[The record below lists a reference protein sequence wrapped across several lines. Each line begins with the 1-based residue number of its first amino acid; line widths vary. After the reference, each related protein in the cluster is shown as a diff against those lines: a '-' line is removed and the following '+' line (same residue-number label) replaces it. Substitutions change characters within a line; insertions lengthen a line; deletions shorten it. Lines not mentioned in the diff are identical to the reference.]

1 MTSITFVQEEKE
13 GLLKRLENLYVNL
26 DTGMTQEKYLNI
38 CEQLGQEPN
47 PDKMPPAWEDLPEI
61 AQIAINTFNAL
72 GDRVYPEIGYV
83 GKDYTNLPILL
94 DIYGIEDTDYFI
106 EILNWLDA
114 RAIKKSSDNLKKE
127 YDKLKRKS
135 SGTK

>member
-1 MTSITFVQEEKE
+1 MTLITFVQEEKE
-13 GLLKRLENLYVNL
+13 DLLKRLENLYVNL

-47 PDKMPPAWEDLPEI
+47 PDKMPPSWEDLPEV

>member
-1 MTSITFVQEEKE
+1 MTLITFVQEEKE
-13 GLLKRLENLYVNL
+13 SLLKRLENLYVNL
-26 DTGMTQEKYLNI
+26 DTGMTQEKYLSI

-47 PDKMPPAWEDLPEI
+47 PDKMPPSWEDLPEI
-61 AQIAINTFNAL
+61 AQTAINTFNAL

-83 GKDYTNLPILL
+83 GKDYTNLPILI

>member
-1 MTSITFVQEEKE
+1 LTLITFVQEEKE
-13 GLLKRLENLYVNL
+13 SLLKRLENLYVNL

-47 PDKMPPAWEDLPEI
+47 PDKMPPSWEDLPEI
-61 AQIAINTFNAL
+61 AQTAINTFNAL

-83 GKDYTNLPILL
+83 GKDYTNLPILI

>member
-1 MTSITFVQEEKE
+1 MTLITFVQEEKE
-13 GLLKRLENLYVNL
+13 ELLKRLENLYVNL
-26 DTGMTQEKYLNI
+26 DTGMTQEKYLKI

-61 AQIAINTFNAL
+61 AQTAINTFNAL

-83 GKDYTNLPILL
+83 GKDYTNLPILI
-94 DIYGIEDTDYFI
+94 DIYGIEDSDYFL

>member
-1 MTSITFVQEEKE
+1 MIIFVQEEKE
-13 GLLKRLENLYVNL
+13 SLLKRLENLYVNL

-61 AQIAINTFNAL
+61 AQTAINTFNAL

-83 GKDYTNLPILL
+83 GKDYTNLPILI

>member
-1 MTSITFVQEEKE
+1 MITFVQEEKE
-13 GLLKRLENLYVNL
+13 DLLKRLENLYVNL

-47 PDKMPPAWEDLPEI
+47 PDKMPPSWEDLPEI

-72 GDRVYPEIGYV
+72 GDRVYPEIGYI

>member
-1 MTSITFVQEEKE
+1 MTLITFVQEEKE
-13 GLLKRLENLYVNL
+13 ELLKRLENLYVNL

-38 CEQLGQEPN
+38 CEQIGQEPN
-47 PDKMPPAWEDLPEI
+47 PDKMPPSWEDLPEI

-83 GKDYTNLPILL
+83 GKDFTNLPILI
-94 DIYGIEDTDYFI
+94 DIHGIEDTDYFI

>member
-1 MTSITFVQEEKE
+1 LITFVQEEKE
-13 GLLKRLENLYVNL
+13 ELLKRLENLYVNL

-38 CEQLGQEPN
+38 CEQIGQEPN
-47 PDKMPPAWEDLPEI
+47 PDKMPPSWEDLPEI

-83 GKDYTNLPILL
+83 GKDFTNLPILI
-94 DIYGIEDTDYFI
+94 DIHGIEDTDYFI

>member
-1 MTSITFVQEEKE
+1 LTLITFVQEEKE
-13 GLLKRLENLYVNL
+13 DLLKRLENLYVNL

-47 PDKMPPAWEDLPEI
+47 PDKMPPSWEDLPEI

-72 GDRVYPEIGYV
+72 GDRVYPEIGYI